1 MEYGEISYC
10 TGGQA
15 KMLLDIL
22 IIAIKIILGLS
33 WLLTL
38 TLILTWV
45 ERKESAVVQ
54 DRIGA
59 NRASIL
65 GFRIFGLFQPFADAI
80 KMMFKEDF
88 VPPFSNK
95 LLHTIAP
102 FLSFFFATV
111 TLAAIPFGD
120 EITIGSKVIPLQI
133 ARMNIGL
140 VFILAMFSLGI
151 YGVIIGGWA
160 SNNKYTL
167 LGGMRG
173 TAQIISYEIALGLSL
188 IGLIMIYPSLE
199 LNEIVKY
206 QGDLLFGF
214 IPKWGVFL
222 QPLGFFIFLVAGMAE
237 TKRVPFDLPEGE
249 SEIIGFYTEYS
260 GMKFGLFMMTDF
272 VEVVLIS
279 ALLTTLFFGGWQVPY
294 LYSDGFHFPWGGS
307 IILNKWVVTIL
318 QVLAFNLKVAFFCW
332 LLILARWTYPRYRY
346 DQLMS
351 LGWKLLIPL
360 SFVNILGTGLILIL
374 I

>member
-1 MEYGEISYC
+1 MI
-10 TGGQA
+10 
-15 KMLLDIL
+15 DIL
-22 IIAIKIILGLS
+22 ILITKIILGIS

-65 GFRIFGLFQPFADAI
+65 GLRIFGLFQPFADAI

-95 LLHTIAP
+95 FLHTIAP
-102 FLSFFFATV
+102 FLSFFFACV
-111 TLAAIPFGD
+111 TLSAIPFGD
-120 EITIGSKVIPLQI
+120 SLIIGSKTISLQI
-133 ARMNIGL
+133 IKMNVGL
-140 VFILAMFSLGI
+140 VYILAMFSLGI
-151 YGVIIGGWA
+151 YGIIIGGWA

-188 IGLIMIYPSLE
+188 VGLIMIYPSLN
-199 LNEIVKY
+199 LNEIVHY
-206 QGDLLFGF
+206 QGELVFGF
-214 IPKWGVFL
+214 VPKWGIIL
-222 QPLGFFIFLVAGMAE
+222 QPLGFFIFLIAGMAE

-272 VEVVLIS
+272 VEVILIS
-279 ALLTTLFFGGWQVPY
+279 ALITTLFFGGWQVPY
-294 LYSDGFHFPWGGS
+294 LYSNGFHFPWGGELPLS
-307 IILNKWVVTIL
+307 SWIVTLL
-318 QVLAFNLKVAFFCW
+318 QVLSFNVKVGFFCW
-332 LLILARWTYPRYRY
+332 LLVLVRWTYPRFRY
-346 DQLMS
+346 DQLMN

-374 I
+374 